1 MNKITFGWGA
11 VNSQPGSF
19 SYPTQTY
26 PGSPGTPFEWSG
38 SSTGVAPAASY
49 FTPNTKP
56 PADVMNYLLAQVS
69 TDLLYLAE
77 FTSQS
82 PASTTIASASNG
94 ASLPTGTIH
103 VQSTNGF
110 ASSGSG
116 TTAVFVLTSAGP
128 QQVTYTGI
136 TANTFTGCSG
146 GTGTMATGNAVG
158 GTDSAGNSWGASFV
172 GPGGTALAF
181 GTQRACGVAAVGGVD
196 NGNAF
201 YGQGYGTGYGAELF
215 GGGVGVGGGG
225 LIATGGGSA
234 GVGVTAQGSGTGAGI
249 TASGDSRGTGVGGAF
264 FAGQG
269 GNADGL
275 TAQGNGGGAGGAF
288 LGGINGPGITAEGGS
303 GNYAGVFTG
312 NNSSAISANAGGS
325 AGDGIDAL
333 GAGTGVGVFGL
344 GGSSGGG
351 GGTNNVDGAGGYFAG
366 GGSGAFGAIGVGGAN
381 GPGLQGFGGTG
392 NSVGVSGLG
401 TGTGPGGNFT
411 GGAGA
416 DAPGLFG
423 TGGSSGG
430 PGAVFQATG
439 SYAGMTATG
448 AGGGAGGTFQGNGVG
463 NGINATGGS
472 GAGSGAGGAFTA
484 GTSSND
490 SIVGIG
496 GPIYPNCSAP
506 TSPVA
511 NRLYKDNIPKA
522 FLYAVGTS
530 GAIST
535 DVGMNLSVS
544 GTNSTSVLLAF
555 NTPMANANYAVM
567 ATCYQTGVGGAA
579 CGPYNQT
586 ASGFEVGV
594 DGFNPSSTS
603 FTLSIVV
610 FGQQ

>member
-19 SYPTQTY
+19 SYPAQTY

-116 TTAVFVLTSAGP
+116 NTAVFVLTSAGP

-275 TAQGNGGGAGGAF
+275 TAQGNDGGAGGAF
-288 LGGINGPGITAEGGS
+288 LGGINGPGLTAQGGS
-303 GNYAGVFTG
+303 GQYAGVFTG
-312 NNSSAISANAGGS
+312 NGTSAISAIGAGN
-325 AGDGIDAL
+325 GDGIDAS

-448 AGGGAGGTFQGNGVG
+448 AGGGAGGTFQGNG
-463 NGINATGGS
+463 S
-472 GAGSGAGGAFTA
+472 GAGISALGGTGGVGAAFTA
-484 GTSSND
+484 GT
-490 SIVGIG
+490 VGLAAIQALS
-496 GPIYPNCSAP
+496 GPITCNAALANTAAPITDGALYANNIVKAWGFISVTGGVVTVLDSFNVSLVTTPGGGNMFVTLRTGLTSTNHWSGFCNSSAFGVTTTCANP
-506 TSPVA
+506 TSTTQCNFGLSSDPSA
-511 NRLYKDNIPKA
+511 NNMSI
-522 FLYAVGTS
+522 FFVIFGT
-530 GAIST
+530 
-535 DVGMNLSVS
+535 
-544 GTNSTSVLLAF
+544 
-555 NTPMANANYAVM
+555 
-567 ATCYQTGVGGAA
+567 
-579 CGPYNQT
+579 
-586 ASGFEVGV
+586 
-594 DGFNPSSTS
+594 
-603 FTLSIVV
+603 
-610 FGQQ
+610 